1 MAIVGRYIT
10 LRDES
15 NDVILPKTAAKQ
27 VILTD
32 DRTAQ
37 EAFDEL
43 ELNLGELKESMGNYV
58 SFKDLEEL
66 FPTNDFYEGFVR
78 KDDFDNFVA
87 DTQSAFLELDDK
99 IEGIKASE
107 MHGPQGEKGEKGDP
121 FT

>member
-66 FPTNDFYEGFVR
+66 FPTNDFYEVFVR
-78 KDDFDNFVA
+78 
-87 DTQSAFLELDDK
+87 
-99 IEGIKASE
+99 
-107 MHGPQGEKGEKGDP
+107 
-121 FT
+121 